1 MLENK
6 RDLEQVHELE
16 SDFDE
21 SVFSDREV
29 TSDKENIEVA
39 DNRNMR

>member
-1 MLENK
+1 MLGNK
-6 RDLEQVHELE
+6 RDVELEHDLE

-29 TSDKENIEVA
+29 TQIKKI
-39 DNRNMR
+39 

>member
-1 MLENK
+1 LGCHPE
-6 RDLEQVHELE
+6 HELE

-29 TSDKENIEVA
+29 TSDNENVEA
-39 DNRNMR
+39 AGNRNMR